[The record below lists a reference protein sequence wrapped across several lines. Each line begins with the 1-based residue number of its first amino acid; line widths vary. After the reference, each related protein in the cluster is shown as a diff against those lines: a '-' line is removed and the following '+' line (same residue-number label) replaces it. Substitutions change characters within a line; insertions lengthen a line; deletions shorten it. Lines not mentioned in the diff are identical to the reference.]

1 MSTLTANG
9 SRSQTELVNHVDDDS
24 FDAYLPQDDGFD
36 EYAGLHEEP
45 DPEPD
50 FDDTEAVQP
59 LALSPQP
66 QASEVVAP
74 DAEPDAEDPDV
85 AIGEATVV
93 SPTPDPDA
101 DKFSKYTNYT
111 PDQSEDA
118 ATAPAAMALHTDPDA
133 VERTRSGAV
142 GEPAGESA
150 DGEEEEDDAVDPRTA
165 KTKVG
170 LLNSPFT
177 RIALIGG
184 TGLLAFG
191 ALGLFLSSVMGGKE
205 QQVAVPKPSPTVAAT
220 ADPTQAPTQEG
231 KYKTETAL
239 AGQRQALGGLDPKQQ
254 PSPSTT
260 PKPQA
265 SVAPQPTPV
274 AIASVPLPLP
284 APTTLL
290 ATSFERGQTKPDDP
304 VEKWR
309 TIASMGSYGQVPA
322 GGSNSAYTTP
332 VPTPVPTTA
341 FIPTPIVPVAPI
353 ASASSATP
361 IRQLRSSS
369 ATPGLRDRPI
379 AMVLTGS
386 SASGQLATGVVLS
399 GDNSTPVNP
408 DSPTATKYLV
418 TLKAS
423 LKDANGEE
431 ALPSGASVVM
441 VAKSFSQ
448 QSGVAEFQA
457 TSVIVGNKEY
467 ALPTGA
473 LVVRGENGAPLTLAK
488 RGGSGGGLFQSILP
502 AFFAGIS
509 QAGQTLNQ
517 PTSSATVSGGSV
529 SATTSSSNPSA
540 TAAFAQGFGQN
551 LSQMLTQRSQ
561 AENQKQ
567 ANQTNAWTLDAGM
580 GVKVFVNSSFE
591 L

>member
-9 SRSQTELVNHVDDDS
+9 SRSQTELVNVDDDS
-24 FDAYLPQDDGFD
+24 FDAYLPQDDDFD

-59 LALSPQP
+59 LVLSPQP
-66 QASEVVAP
+66 QEPEVFAAADESDV
-74 DAEPDAEDPDV
+74 DEDPDADLGEV
-85 AIGEATVV
+85 ASSALA
-93 SPTPDPDA
+93 PDPDA
-101 DKFSKYTNYT
+101 DKFSKYTNYA
-111 PDQSEDA
+111 PDEAEGA

-133 VERTRSGAV
+133 VERMRSD
-142 GEPAGESA
+142 EAGDAAGGDS
-150 DGEEEEDDAVDPRTA
+150 DGEEDEDVDPRTA

-177 RIALIGG
+177 RIGLIGG

-191 ALGLFLSSVMGGKE
+191 ALGLFLTSVTGGKE
-205 QQVAVPKPSPTVAAT
+205 QQVAVPKPSPTVVAT

-231 KYKTETAL
+231 RYKTETAL
-239 AGQRQALGGLDPKQQ
+239 AGQRQALGGIDPKQQ
-254 PSPSTT
+254 PSPSAT

-265 SVAPQPTPV
+265 SATPQPPV
-274 AIASVPLPLP
+274 AISSVPLPLP

-290 ATSFERGQTKPDDP
+290 SMPTVDRGQTKPDDP

-309 TIASMGSYGQVPA
+309 TIASIGSYGQMPA
-322 GGSNSAYTTP
+322 GSGSSAYAAP
-332 VPTPVPTTA
+332 VPTPIATPAFVPA
-341 FIPTPIVPVAPI
+341 PVAPI
-353 ASASSATP
+353 ASAFSATP
-361 IRQLRSSS
+361 IRQLRSGSS
-369 ATPGLRDRPI
+369 SVPGLRDRPI
-379 AMVLTGS
+379 AMVLTGA
-386 SASGQLATGVVLS
+386 SAAGQLATGVVLS
-399 GDNSTPVNP
+399 GDNSTPISP

-418 TLKAS
+418 TLKAP

-457 TSVIVGNKEY
+457 TAVIVGNKEY

-473 LVVRGENGAPLTLAK
+473 LVVRGTNGAPLTLAK

-517 PTSSATVSGGSV
+517 PTSSATVSGGNV
-529 SATTSSSNPSA
+529 SATTSSSNPSP

-561 AENQKQ
+561 A
-567 ANQTNAWTLDAGM
+567 ANQNQSNQPNAWALDAGL
-580 GVKVFVNSSFE
+580 GVMVFVNSSFE
-591 L
+591 M